1 MEILITGDEAR
12 KNEISELL
20 PTDGNITYQADEL
33 PSDLKQFDL
42 IIDLNLDENPHNLQ
56 HYLQLKNKP
65 VIGCS
70 VKRQLTAMV
79 AEHGKWPEC
88 RLIGMNLLPTFI
100 NRELK
105 EATLINGKDEKAM
118 DQTMKNLNWD
128 YRLVEDRVGM
138 ATPRIILM
146 IINEAFFT
154 YQEGTASIEDIDQ
167 SMKSGTNYPLGP
179 FEWSEKMD
187 LQNVYE
193 SLKAIYDDTLDERY
207 KISPALK
214 TAYLR
219 SSIQ

>member
-1 MEILITGDEAR
+1 MDIFITGDEVR
-12 KNEISELL
+12 KNEISGVL
-20 PTDGNITYQADEL
+20 PTESKVTYQPNEL
-33 PSDLKQFDL
+33 SAELHEFDL
-42 IIDLNLDENPHNLQ
+42 IIDLNLDDNPDNLQ

-65 VIGCS
+65 VIGCA

-88 RLIGMNLLPTFI
+88 TLIGMNLLPTFI

-105 EATLINGKDEKAM
+105 ETTLINGKDEKAL
-118 DQTMKNLNWD
+118 DETMNNLKWD

-179 FEWSEKMD
+179 FEWSQKIG
-187 LQNVYE
+187 LKNVYE

-214 TAYLR
+214 TAYLK